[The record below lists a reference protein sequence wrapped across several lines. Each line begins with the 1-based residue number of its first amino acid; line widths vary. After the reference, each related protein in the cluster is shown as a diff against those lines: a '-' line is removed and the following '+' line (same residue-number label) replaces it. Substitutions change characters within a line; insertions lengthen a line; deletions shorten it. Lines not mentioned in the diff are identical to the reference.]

1 MHRQGLRFVLEKGVS
16 RECGADVHDEIVYRS
31 VSGVHD
37 VGLVLKQVVDALY
50 DTPFFLTH
58 ACVYL

>member
-37 VGLVLKQVVDALY
+37 VGLVLKQVVDAFY
-50 DTPFFLTH
+50 T
-58 ACVYL
+58 